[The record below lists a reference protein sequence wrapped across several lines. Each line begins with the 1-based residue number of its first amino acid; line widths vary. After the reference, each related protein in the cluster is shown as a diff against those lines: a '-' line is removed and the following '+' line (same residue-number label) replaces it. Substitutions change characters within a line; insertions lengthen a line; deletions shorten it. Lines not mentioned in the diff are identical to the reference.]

1 MRKPW
6 FECHLFRFSR
16 GYICVLGRIWFD
28 LIWFVFLTSCWYS
41 EIGRLARLAL
51 LVSIEIRNRYISMY
65 QFYVQASMSATV
77 VTTGS
82 LATRNRFSQQEEGV
96 NNTSILRD
104 VQAFYSTLWWHTLGQ
119 LALSFPPSA
128 RWRAGWLSGGD
139 ASCGPFALRLWEYCA
154 IAVSAPVSRFRLSK
168 TRSYFMS
175 SVQSGISRCGWHTFA
190 LTGECVI
197 CILLYRRCN
206 QVMFYFVVKNCTHI
220 ILQRYAADGLD
231 GPINLKSGHDQ
242 RESPDVGI

>member
-128 RWRAGWLSGGD
+128 RWRAEWWWRFLWTVCIEIVRILCHRSQCPCFSLS
-139 ASCGPFALRLWEYCA
+139 F
-154 IAVSAPVSRFRLSK
+154 
-168 TRSYFMS
+168 
-175 SVQSGISRCGWHTFA
+175 VQNTVLFH
-190 LTGECVI
+190 V
-197 CILLYRRCN
+197 
-206 QVMFYFVVKNCTHI
+206 
-220 ILQRYAADGLD
+220 
-231 GPINLKSGHDQ
+231 
-242 RESPDVGI
+242 